1 MEPHDGSLFALLH
14 LLCRLNLNPNRTE
27 LDGVQYDADCEL
39 FDKIISGD
47 LCEEVYYDQVPRAP
61 ELNLQLG
68 AGDGS

>member
-1 MEPHDGSLFALLH
+1 M
-14 LLCRLNLNPNRTE
+14 
-27 LDGVQYDADCEL
+27 QYDADCEL

-68 AGDGS
+68 AGDGFFERFGFEFEVVRMVRWR